1 MIELLR
7 EVRFAARLL
16 ARQRAFAGAA
26 IATLAVGIASATA
39 VFTVVNGVLVQ
50 PLPYQDA
57 DRIVHLVSHNVETG
71 PGAQTR
77 GWVMSLPYF
86 TALGERAASLS
97 AIGGYDSFS
106 NVTRQR
112 LTAVVEGAEG
122 SARLPGTRMSPA
134 LFEMLGVQAT
144 VGRYFDAG
152 EDEPARNSVTILS
165 HRAWQ
170 TTFGGD
176 RSVLGR
182 SLPLDGRAYTVVGV
196 MPPSFAFP
204 DAQTDFWIPLTPA
217 QLPPPSAPRSDSPNS
232 YYTDAIFG
240 RLAAGVSPAQADR
253 EVDGILR
260 AVDLE
265 LAPRFRA
272 LEDQYR
278 NRASLA
284 KRGEAVPMKDELVAP
299 VRRRLQLL
307 LGAVG
312 LVLLIACANVAHLL
326 LARAGSRT
334 REMAVRAALG
344 AGRRQLLSQ
353 VMAESLVLGLVGGAL
368 GTLAATWALQFLI
381 PFVPDGVP
389 RLDEVGLHA
398 PVLIFAGLL
407 STTVGL
413 AVGLV
418 PALRVI
424 RADPMDALLG
434 RGART
439 PRWFSS
445 SAVIAG
451 EIAMATMLLTGAGLF
466 MRSFVALVS
475 VSPGFDAERVLT
487 FQLVRPSGD
496 ERDPVPAYKELL
508 KRLAAIPSIE
518 AAGLTDVLPI
528 AGSSAF
534 HLAIENLPQ
543 PPGPGDSMTL
553 RLVSAGYFQAMGVAI
568 LRGRTFP
575 DDGSASPAPM
585 LVNREFA
592 RRYLGI
598 TLETGDW
605 RSGAGKTQPSDP
617 SLQSPGASAGDPI
630 GTIVGRSPLTYE
642 VIGIVDDVRHAGLD
656 AAAQPEYYVAFD
668 GFGLTAATQP
678 YFAVRTRGNPAA
690 LAPTVR
696 EIARE
701 IDPRFG
707 VDLNLGTMSEI
718 VSRSIARPRFQTGL
732 VGGFAAVAVL
742 LAAIGIYA
750 VVAQTV
756 GRRTREIG
764 TRMALGARRRDVIV
778 MILRQSG
785 TPTAAG
791 VAAGLA
797 GAAAL
802 ARSLEGMLFGVTPLD
817 PATFVAVPLLFAAIA
832 MAAACIPARRA
843 ASVDPSVAL
852 RCD

>member
-26 IATLAVGIASATA
+26 IATLAVGIASATS
-39 VFTVVNGVLVQ
+39 VFTVVNGVLVE

-71 PGAQTR
+71 PGAPTR

-86 TALGERAASLS
+86 SGLRERAASLS

-106 NVTRQR
+106 NITRQR
-112 LTAVVEGAEG
+112 LTTVVEGAEG

-144 VGRYFDAG
+144 LGRYFDAG
-152 EDEPARNSVTILS
+152 EEELARNSVMLLS

-176 RSVLGR
+176 RAVLGR
-182 SLPLDGRAYTVVGV
+182 SVPLDGRAYTVVGV

-217 QLPPPSAPRSDSPNS
+217 QLPPPSAPRLDSPSS

-240 RLAAGVSPAQADR
+240 RLAAGVSPAQAGR

-265 LAPRFRA
+265 LAPRFRI
-272 LEDQYR
+272 LENQYR
-278 NRASLA
+278 QRAALP
-284 KRGEAVPMKDELVAP
+284 KRAEAVPMKDELVAP
-299 VRRRLQLL
+299 VRSRLQLL

-312 LVLLIACANVAHLL
+312 LVLLIACANVTNLL
-326 LARAGSRT
+326 LARSGSRT
-334 REMAVRAALG
+334 REMAVRAAIG
-344 AGRRQLLSQ
+344 ANRRQLLTQ
-353 VMAESLVLGLVGGAL
+353 VMAESLVLGIVGGAL
-368 GTLAATWALQFLI
+368 GTLAARWALQILI

-389 RLDEVGLHA
+389 RLDEVGLHV
-398 PVLIFAGLL
+398 PVLVFAGLL
-407 STTVGL
+407 STVAGL

-424 RADPMDALLG
+424 RADPMDALAG
-434 RGART
+434 RGRPAA
-439 PRWFSS
+439 RWFSS
-445 SAVIAG
+445 SAVVAG
-451 EIAMATMLLTGAGLF
+451 EIAMATVLLTGAGLF

-496 ERDPVPAYKELL
+496 ERDPVPAYRELL
-508 KRLAAIPSIE
+508 KRLDAIPSVE

-534 HLAIENLPQ
+534 HLAIEGLPQ
-543 PPGPGDSMTL
+543 APAPGDSMTM
-553 RLVSAGYFQAMGVAI
+553 RLVSGGDFQAMGIAI
-568 LRGRTFP
+568 VRGRSFT
-575 DDGSASPAPM
+575 DDVSASPTPI

-592 RRYLGI
+592 RRYLG
-598 TLETGDW
+598 
-605 RSGAGKTQPSDP
+605 
-617 SLQSPGASAGDPI
+617 AGDPI
-630 GTIVGRSPLTYE
+630 GKIVGRSPLTYE
-642 VIGIVDDVRHAGLD
+642 VIGVVENVRHSGLD
-656 AAAQPEYYVAFD
+656 AAAQPEYYVDFN
-668 GFGLTAATQP
+668 GFGVTAAMQP

-690 LAPTVR
+690 LAPSVR
-696 EIARE
+696 SIARE

-707 VDLNLGTMSEI
+707 IDLNLGTMTDI
-718 VSRSIARPRFQTGL
+718 VSRSVARPRFQTVL

-764 TRMALGARRRDVIV
+764 TRMALGACRRDVIV

-785 TPTAAG
+785 TTTAAG
-791 VAAGLA
+791 ITAGLA

-817 PATFVAVPLLFAAIA
+817 LATFVAVPLLFAAVA
-832 MAAACIPARRA
+832 TTAACIPARRA

>member
-1 MIELLR
+1 VIELLR

-26 IATLAVGIASATA
+26 IATLAVGIGSATA

-57 DRIVHLVSHNVETG
+57 DRIVHLVSHNRQA
-71 PGAQTR
+71 GAETR

-86 TALGERAASLS
+86 SRLRERAASLS

-106 NVTRQR
+106 NITRRR
-112 LTAVVEGAEG
+112 LTTVVDGAEG

-144 VGRYFDAG
+144 LGRYFDAG
-152 EDEPARNSVTILS
+152 EEEPAQNSVMVLS

-176 RSVLGR
+176 RAVLGR
-182 SLPLDGRAYTVVGV
+182 SVPLDGRAYTVVGV

-204 DAQTDFWIPLTPA
+204 DAQTAFWIPLTPA
-217 QLPPPSAPRSDSPNS
+217 QLPPPAAPRSDSPNS

-240 RLAAGVSPAQADR
+240 RLAPGVSPAQAER

-265 LAPRFRA
+265 LAPRFPA

-278 NRASLA
+278 QRASLV
-284 KRGEAVPMKDELVAP
+284 KRAEAVPMKDELVAP
-299 VRRRLQLL
+299 VRPRLQLL

-312 LVLLIACANVAHLL
+312 LVLLIACANVANLL

-334 REMAVRAALG
+334 REMAVRAAIG
-344 AGRRQLLSQ
+344 AGRRQLLTQ
-353 VMAESLVLGLVGGAL
+353 MMAESLVLGLVGGAL
-368 GTLAATWALQFLI
+368 GIIAARCALQVLI

-398 PVLIFAGLL
+398 PVVLFAGLL
-407 STTVGL
+407 STTAGL

-418 PALRVI
+418 PALRVSN
-424 RADPMDALLG
+424 DALLW
-434 RGART
+434 RGGRT
-439 PRWFSS
+439 PRWFSLS
-445 SAVIAG
+445 VVVAG
-451 EIAMATMLLTGAGLF
+451 EIAMATVLLTGAGLF

-475 VSPGFDAERVLT
+475 VSPGFDANRVLT

-496 ERDPVPAYKELL
+496 ERDPVPAYRKLL
-508 KRLAAIPSIE
+508 QRLEAIPSVE

-528 AGSSAF
+528 AGSGAF
-534 HLAIENLPQ
+534 HLAIEDLPQ
-543 PPGPGDSMTL
+543 PPAPGDSMTM
-553 RLVSAGYFQAMGVAI
+553 RLVSAGYFQAMGITIV
-568 LRGRTFP
+568 RGRSFP
-575 DDGSASPAPM
+575 GEISASASPI

-592 RRYLGI
+592 RRYLGS
-598 TLETGDW
+598 GD
-605 RSGAGKTQPSDP
+605 AIGKR
-617 SLQSPGASAGDPI
+617 
-630 GTIVGRSPLTYE
+630 VGRSPLTYE
-642 VIGIVDDVRHAGLD
+642 VIGIVENVRQSGLD
-656 AAAQPEYYVAFD
+656 AAAPPEYYVDFN

-696 EIARE
+696 GIARD
-701 IDPRFG
+701 IDPKFG
-707 VDLNLGTMSEI
+707 VDFNLGTMSDI
-718 VSRSIARPRFQTGL
+718 VSRSVARPRFQAVI
-732 VGGFAAVAVL
+732 VGGFAGIAVL
-742 LAAIGIYA
+742 LAAVGIYA
-750 VVAQTV
+750 VMAHTV

-785 TPTAAG
+785 TTTAAG
-791 VAAGLA
+791 IGAGLA
-797 GAAAL
+797 GAAVL
-802 ARSLEGMLFGVTPLD
+802 ARSLEGMLFGVAPLD
-817 PATFVAVPLLFAAIA
+817 PATFVAVPLLFAAVA
-832 MAAACIPARRA
+832 LAAACIPARRA